1 MSACPKR
8 GCIQLYAAFG
18 RGIWDIPPNEAGI
31 HSRKLGT
38 AQRREPFQR
47 CAVSFTPQY
56 PRTNPRG
63 QLHISGTTPPVCP
76 VRLPVRTTF
85 FVPKRIFL
93 KFFCSF
99 LCFDRIFRAEKR
111 PDLCFARRPNRPF
124 CGPNGRF
131 RHDFRPELE
140 YNSIAAGKYAK
151 KDCTNRGIA
160 KRGGMC
166 YNNDIR

>member
-1 MSACPKR
+1 MGFGIFLQTKR
-8 GCIQLYAAFG
+8 AFIHENWVRRSDGSHFNAAPFHL
-18 RGIWDIPPNEAGI
+18 PPNTPAPTPAG
-31 HSRKLGT
+31 SCT
-38 AQRREPFQR
+38 FQVQRRRFAR
-47 CAVSFTPQY
+47 FVF
-56 PRTNPRG
+56 RFG
-63 QLHISGTTPPVCP
+63 QL
-76 VRLPVRTTF
+76 F
-85 FVPKRIFL
+85 FASKRIFL

-131 RHDFRPELE
+131 RHDFRPKLE